1 MLIAQ
6 ALVEYGLR
14 SLMNDTMYSLRLYGQ
29 EVLHMPPIA
38 WFGVAAAI
46 FGVWKLVRR

>member
-6 ALVEYGLR
+6 AFVEYGLR
-14 SLMNDTMYSLRLYGQ
+14 SLMNDTMYSLRLYGD
-29 EVLHMPPIA
+29 EVLHMPPVA

>member
-6 ALVEYGLR
+6 AFVEYGLR
-14 SLMNDTMYSLRLYGQ
+14 SVIADVMYSLRLYGD
-29 EVLHMPPIA
+29 EVLRMPPLA

>member
-6 ALVEYGLR
+6 AFVEYGLR
-14 SLMNDTMYSLRLYGQ
+14 SVIADGMYSFRVYGE
-29 EVLHMPPIA
+29 EVLRMPPLA
-38 WFGVAAAI
+38 WIGVAAAA

>member
-6 ALVEYGLR
+6 AFVEYGLR
-14 SLMNDTMYSLRLYGQ
+14 SAVTDGIYSLRLIFE
-29 EVLHMPPIA
+29 EVLRMPPLA

-46 FGVWKLVRR
+46 FGVWQLVRR

>member
-6 ALVEYGLR
+6 AFVEYGLR
-14 SLMNDTMYSLRLYGQ
+14 SLMNDTMYSLRLYGH

-46 FGVWKLVRR
+46 FGVWKLIRR

>member
-6 ALVEYGLR
+6 GLIEYGLR
-14 SLMNDTMYSLRLYGQ
+14 SVDDIRLYGG
-29 EVLHMPPIA
+29 EVLRMPPIA

-46 FGVWKLVRR
+46 FGVWKLVSR

>member
-6 ALVEYGLR
+6 AFVEYGLR
-14 SLMNDTMYSLRLYGQ
+14 SVITDCMYSFRLYGD
-29 EVLHMPPIA
+29 EVLRMPPLA

>member
-6 ALVEYGLR
+6 SLVEYGLG
-14 SLMNDTMYSLRLYGQ
+14 SAVTDGIYSLRLMFE
-29 EVLHMPPIA
+29 EVLRTSPLA
-38 WFGVAAAI
+38 WIGVAAAI

>member
-6 ALVEYGLR
+6 AFVEYGLG
-14 SLMNDTMYSLRLYGQ
+14 SLMNGVMYSLHLYGQ